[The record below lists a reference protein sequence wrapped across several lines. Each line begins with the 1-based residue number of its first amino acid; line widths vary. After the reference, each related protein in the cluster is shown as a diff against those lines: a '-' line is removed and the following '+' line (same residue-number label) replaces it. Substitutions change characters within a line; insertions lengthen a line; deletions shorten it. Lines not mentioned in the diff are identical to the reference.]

1 MEIQQF
7 LSIIRVRKFIIIQ
20 AVLVIFVVSL
30 AFSLTQKPVYKA
42 SATILLKEKNLGS
55 SILFGDLMRQFSAQP
70 ERSLQTQLKLLT
82 IRPVLQKVVNKL
94 NLRTA
99 KGEKMAPEELLSKI
113 EVTPEGQA
121 NMVTVSVKDTAQIK
135 AKEIANTLINEYLV
149 DSKLSNSSEVSQA
162 SIEVAKKLKDTEDG
176 IIVLAREIAKK
187 RRNENVPDDLK
198 AKMDMATGLYVMLSE
213 KYEQL
218 RISEKLN
225 TGEAYLV
232 SPAEI
237 PNSPISPK
245 PMVNGVLSIIG
256 GLIFGFG
263 LAMVAEQLDN
273 TIKTSAETEKL
284 LDLPVIGQIPT
295 QEELLKG
302 DGQIIVRTKP
312 KSAAAE
318 AYRTVRTNI
327 QYFNIDEKLKTIL
340 ITSGSPQEGK
350 TLLTA
355 NLAMAIA
362 QTGKKVAIVCC
373 DLRRPSLHKLYHI
386 SNESGLS
393 NYLAGYTSINEI
405 MHRIEGQSLTLI
417 PSGPIPPNPSEL
429 LGSKKMEALIEE
441 LKLKND
447 FVIIDTAPVLA
458 VTDCA
463 VLAKYSDGVIYVVRS
478 KQTKKESV
486 KVMRSSLENT
496 GIKPLGAVLN
506 GMSMGESYPYYSYR
520 GYVYSDD
527 TRESRKVSWFRKR
540 AIGAGLVAIPVITA
554 AVYLI
559 KNFLR

>member
-7 LSIIRVRKFIIIQ
+7 LSIIKVRKFIIIQ

-82 IRPVLQKVVNKL
+82 IRPVLQRVINKL
-94 NLRTA
+94 NLRTE
-99 KGEKMAPEELLSKI
+99 KGEKIAPEGLLSKI

-121 NMVTVSVKDTAQIK
+121 NMVTVSVKDSVPIK
-135 AKEIANTLINEYLV
+135 AKEIANTLINEYLI
-149 DSKLSNSSEVSQA
+149 DSKQSNSSEVSQA

-176 IIVLAREIAKK
+176 IIVLAKEIAKK
-187 RRNENVPDDLK
+187 RRNETVPDDLK

-237 PNSPISPK
+237 PVSPVSPK
-245 PMVNGVLSIIG
+245 PMVNGILSVIG

-273 TIKTSAETEKL
+273 TIKTSEETEKL
-284 LDLPVIGQIPT
+284 FGLPIIGQIPT

-302 DGQIIVRTKP
+302 DSQIIVRSKP

-327 QYFNIDEKLKTIL
+327 QYFNIDETLKTIL

-362 QTGKKVAIVCC
+362 QTGKKVAIICC
-373 DLRRPSLHKLYHI
+373 DLRRPSLHKLFHI

-393 NYLAGYTSINEI
+393 NYLAGYTSIKEI
-405 MHRIEGQSLTLI
+405 MHRVEGQSLTLI

-429 LGSKKMEALIEE
+429 LGSKKMETLIDD
-441 LKLKND
+441 LKLKHD

-463 VLAKYSDGVIYVVRS
+463 VLAKYSNGVIYVVRA
-478 KQTKKESV
+478 KQTKKDSV

-506 GMSMGESYPYYSYR
+506 GVSMGESYPYYSYR

-527 TRESRKVSWFRKR
+527 TKEHRKLGWLRKKR
-540 AIGAGLVAIPVITA
+540 VGFGLLAIPVITLGA
-554 AVYLI
+554 YLI
-559 KNFLR
+559 KLFIK